1 MVPMKA
7 AWKQIV
13 VLGLASFVLLLLF
26 WIAGSAQISPPP
38 SGGGGAPTG
47 PCGGDLSGTFPNCTV
62 AKVNSNTPGG
72 TCTAQFTRSVDTSAR
87 PGCDAIANTD
97 LASATTTGLAEGTNL
112 YYTNARVVTELSTL
126 NATSQFVHCTGT
138 AYTLTNSTA
147 TVTFGTQSPTITL
160 STAGTYLLMWT
171 ARIDHSG
178 ATYAA
183 NRTIAIGMART
194 NNTPAAVGF
203 GQALITN
210 IITTTTETAE
220 GGNLSGFSQYTTANT
235 NDVIVLQAS
244 VSVVPTAG
252 SSVVS
257 ACQINA
263 LRIF

>member
-1 MVPMKA
+1 MKR
-7 AWKQIV
+7 
-13 VLGLASFVLLLLF
+13 VLLVILAG
-26 WIAGSAQISPPP
+26 IAAVLIAQTPLPSP
-38 SGGGGAPTG
+38 SGGGTGGVTLGGDTTG
-47 PCGGDLSGTFPNCTV
+47 PAGANTT
-62 AKVNSNTPGG
+62 AKVNGNTPGG
-72 TCTAQFTRSVDTSAR
+72 TCTNQFTRSVDTSAR
-87 PGCDAIANTD
+87 PGCAAIMNAD
-97 LASATTTGLAEGTNL
+97 LASADTGGLAEGTNL

-203 GQALITN
+203 GQALVTN